1 MPRPMPEFAPV
12 TRAIWPCSARVEVI
26 RMLLCIL
33 GTFQL
38 PLRYAAVTRAFTG
51 GRLFTF
57 ETEQTMDLLSRAEAA
72 FLSTAGRLSWI
83 GPTLARLTLGVV
95 FIGTGWGKLHDLD
108 KVTGFF
114 TELGIPAPGFN
125 ALLASSI
132 SWRAARVTGPSSSTS
147 HGSTSNQ

>member
-1 MPRPMPEFAPV
+1 
-12 TRAIWPCSARVEVI
+12 
-26 RMLLCIL
+26 
-33 GTFQL
+33 
-38 PLRYAAVTRAFTG
+38 
-51 GRLFTF
+51 
-57 ETEQTMDLLSRAEAA
+57 MDLLSRAEAA
-72 FLSTAGRLSWI
+72 FLSAAGRLSWI
-83 GPTLARLTLGVV
+83 GPTLARLTLGAV

-147 HGSTSNQ
+147 HSSTSNQ